1 MEPSLT
7 KQPHIF
13 LLVGDDTYSISQKV
27 NAWRGAFEKKYGPNG
42 AMRIDADNGASASRD
57 TITRLQSTLRGGT
70 LFTTKSFIV
79 LQNTFGKNAP
89 AELRDYLTKAL
100 PETPSDIVVILQETS
115 VDARTIFYKS
125 ITRMVTDS
133 KAVIETFEAPRGAA
147 LEAWIQKFLSG
158 LGASIDQGA
167 SRLLSQSFDTSSP
180 GNRMAQQPIDTWGLA
195 TELQKLAAYVT
206 GRPITRDDIAKI
218 CILPTTSHL
227 FSLGDQL
234 VSRHTLAALA
244 TSRALLSEPGD
255 ARGILLGILGYL
267 KSHVR
272 GLLIILEMKRTGA
285 SDTDIAETLAWNPKR
300 VWVVSKQT
308 SGQTLESLR
317 GLYRSLIDYE
327 DAIKRNPLKV
337 DTMWDLVLLQR

>member
-1 MEPSLT
+1 MEPSAT

-13 LLVGDDTYSISQKV
+13 LLVGDDAYSISQKV
-27 NAWRGAFEKKYGPNG
+27 NAWRLAFEKKYGPNG
-42 AMRIDADNGASASRD
+42 AMRIDADSGASVGRD

-70 LFTTKSFIV
+70 LFTSKSFIV

-89 AELRDYLTKAL
+89 AELRDFLTKAL
-100 PETPSDIVVILQETS
+100 PETPSDIVVVLQETS

-125 ITRMVTDS
+125 IARMVTEG
-133 KAVIETFEAPRGAA
+133 KAVIESFEAPRGAA
-147 LEAWIQKFLSG
+147 LESWMQKFLSS
-158 LGASIDQGA
+158 LGASIEGGA
-167 SRLLSQSFDTSSP
+167 SRLLAQSFDTSSP
-180 GNRMAQQPIDTWGLA
+180 ANKMAQQPIDTWGLA
-195 TELQKLAAYVT
+195 TELQKLAACT
-206 GRPITRDDIAKI
+206 GGRPISRDDIAKI
-218 CILPTTSHL
+218 CTLPTASHL

-272 GLLIILEMKRTGA
+272 GLLVIVEMKRMGA
-285 SDTDIAETLAWNPKR
+285 SDAVIAERLSWNPKR

-308 SGQTLESLR
+308 SGQSLESLR
-317 GLYRSLIDYE
+317 GLYRGLIDYE